1 MPKEHVVVP
10 GAVAKRVI
18 TTDDG
23 YEFPVYEQIQHLGS
37 VTLSLW
43 PGEWVKV
50 RMHAAGVH
58 ICETEEEIETDS
70 DWESVVF
77 G

>member
-1 MPKEHVVVP
+1 MPKELVVVP
-10 GAVAKRVI
+10 GAVAKRAIAVG
-18 TTDDG
+18 DG
-23 YEFPVYEQIQHLGS
+23 DELTIYEPIHHLAA
-37 VTLSLW
+37 VAMDFR

-50 RMHAAGVH
+50 RMHSTGVH
-58 ICETEEEIETDS
+58 ICEREDEPETDA